1 MLWLP
6 LARKTRSGNEFS
18 PFSTITALRAEAF
31 DFAPLLAEAIRGE
44 GRGEYDQEEAQESP
58 DDPPLERP
66 APPLDPFD
74 AVDDIKASP
83 APKPRRTA
91 FGDLQDGKKPLP
103 SISRSHKRRKHSR
116 AANIRENGHTPRT
129 STIRDYVGK
138 SAPIP
143 TSLNTEKLP
152 AAHGGYAAKAADAWG
167 SKKRRSVA
175 DFLGLGFTVV
185 KWNGIDP
192 RPLIDAQG
200 RVFAVLAGQ
209 PNAARY
215 ADSVAAAYRA
225 IRDAGA
231 AANFSS
237 EMRKHRR
244 GLYAV
249 VNVGLSY
256 GKGQTIPSRLHHR
269 LHGDMAEGLLANE
282 HVCRMAHFASATFA
296 LWAPRLYQYYLAH
309 DRDLHQHHLR
319 QRLPHLRRPFAKSV
333 FSSAAF
339 NFGPSVWTFRHR
351 DVLNVP
357 FGWCAV
363 QALGEFDPVEGG
375 HLALWDLKLL
385 VEFPAGALILLPS
398 ATIAHSNVPA
408 QDGDKRISFT
418 QYTPGGLIRYVDNGF
433 RTEAALER
441 EDPIEFARL
450 AALKDSRWVMGLGL
464 LSTLDELLPDEGF
477 LS

>member
-1 MLWLP
+1 M
-6 LARKTRSGNEFS
+6 
-18 PFSTITALRAEAF
+18 
-31 DFAPLLAEAIRGE
+31 
-44 GRGEYDQEEAQESP
+44 
-58 DDPPLERP
+58 
-66 APPLDPFD
+66 
-74 AVDDIKASP
+74 
-83 APKPRRTA
+83 
-91 FGDLQDGKKPLP
+91 
-103 SISRSHKRRKHSR
+103 
-116 AANIRENGHTPRT
+116 
-129 STIRDYVGK
+129 
-138 SAPIP
+138 
-143 TSLNTEKLP
+143 
-152 AAHGGYAAKAADAWG
+152 
-167 SKKRRSVA
+167 
-175 DFLGLGFTVV
+175 GFTLV

-192 RPLIDAQG
+192 RPLVDAQG

-209 PNAARY
+209 PNTARY

-256 GKGQTIPSRLHHR
+256 GKGQAMPSRLHHP

-282 HVCRMAHFASATFA
+282 HVCRMAHFASAAFA

-309 DRDLHQHHLR
+309 DKALRQHHHHV
-319 QRLPHLRRPFAKSV
+319 PHLRRPFTKSV

-351 DVLNVP
+351 DILNIP
-357 FGWCAV
+357 FGLCAV

-398 ATIAHSNVPA
+398 ATIAHSNVPV
-408 QDGDKRISFT
+408 QGGDKRISFT

-433 RTEAALER
+433 RTEAVLER
-441 EDPIEFARL
+441 EDPAEFARL
-450 AALKDSRWVMGLGL
+450 AVLKDSRWVMGLGL
-464 LSTLDELLPDEGF
+464 LSTLDELLPDQ
-477 LS
+477 

>member
-6 LARKTRSGNEFS
+6 LARKTRSGTEFS
-18 PFSTITALRAEAF
+18 PYSAITALRAETF
-31 DFAPLLAEAIRGE
+31 DFAPLLAEAIQQE
-44 GRGEYDQEEAQESP
+44 GRGEDDQEENQETP
-58 DDPPLERP
+58 DDPPLEWP
-66 APPLDPFD
+66 APPPDPFD
-74 AVDDIKASP
+74 TINDVEAPA

-91 FGDLQDGKKPLP
+91 FDDLKEGKSPLP

-116 AANIRENGHTPRT
+116 AANIHENGHAPRT

-138 SAPIP
+138 SSPIP
-143 TSLNTEKLP
+143 TSLRTEKLP
-152 AAHGGYAAKAADAWG
+152 TVHGGYAAKAEDAWG
-167 SKKRRSVA
+167 SKKRRSIA
-175 DFLGLGFTVV
+175 DFVGLGFTVV

-209 PNAARY
+209 PNTAPY
-215 ADSVAAAYRA
+215 ADSVAAAYHA

-231 AANFSS
+231 SANFSS

-256 GKGQTIPSRLHHR
+256 GKGQTMLSRLHHP

-282 HVCRMAHFASATFA
+282 HVCRMAHFASAAFA
-296 LWAPRLYQYYLAH
+296 LWAPRLYQYYFVH
-309 DRDLHQHHLR
+309 DKDLRKHHQH
-319 QRLPHLRRPFAKSV
+319 LPHLRRPFAKSV

-351 DVLNVP
+351 DILNVP
-357 FGWCAV
+357 FGLCAV

-385 VEFPAGALILLPS
+385 VEFPAGTLILLPS
-398 ATIAHSNVPA
+398 ATIAHSNVPV
-408 QDGDKRISFT
+408 QDSDKRISFT

-433 RTEAALER
+433 RTEAVLER
-441 EDPIEFARL
+441 EDPVESARL

-464 LSTLDELLPDEGF
+464 LSTIDELFPDE
-477 LS
+477 